1 MNRKAVRKLA
11 FLLTLP
17 LALAGGPLIV
27 LLITWIIETV
37 SPPSAAD
44 YTTFGE
50 TAFALFLISIPVGLV
65 ILVPIWVLIC
75 VKIFRRIDRMEEPEK
90 EEHVIEDISRDEAV
104 ARMKE
109 RYRQDTEGDK

>member
-1 MNRKAVRKLA
+1 MNKKVIKKIGII
-11 FLLTLP
+11 LTLP

-27 LLITWIIETV
+27 LLVTWIIETV
-37 SPPSAAD
+37 SPPSAAN

-75 VKIFRRIDRMEEPEK
+75 AKLFRRIDRAEEPVK
-90 EEHVIEDISRDEAV
+90 DEHVIENISREEAV
-104 ARMKE
+104 ARMRE
-109 RYRQDTEGDK
+109 RYGQDFERDK